1 MRILLILAGLL
12 LPLVAVPQEIYRW
25 VDKDGIVH
33 YSDQPGSPD
42 AELVSVSAPNAY
54 ESDSSGDS
62 DTAAPSYEGPDDDAD
77 APVYDSLAIV
87 SPTPDQ
93 VFFGSDATVN
103 VVAQLG
109 GELQPDHALM
119 FFVNGSLRTAEDG
132 LGLTLAGL
140 PRGSH
145 FLRAVVFD
153 SNREAVISS
162 QQVTFHVRQASIQNP
177 QTPVP
182 ARPQRPRPTPLP
194 TPAPPPRPAPTRAPT
209 NN

>member
-12 LPLVAVPQEIYRW
+12 LPLVTTAQEIYRW

-33 YSDQPGSPD
+33 YADQPGSPD
-42 AELVSVSAPNAY
+42 AVLVTVAAPNAY
-54 ESDSSGDS
+54 QSDSSG
-62 DTAAPSYEGPDDDAD
+62 AANAPAYENDAD
-77 APVYDSLAIV
+77 NSPLYDSLRIV
-87 SPTPDQ
+87 QPTPDQ

-119 FFVNGSLRTAEDG
+119 FYVNGSLRTAEDG
-132 LGLTLAGL
+132 SGLTLTGL

-153 SNREAVISS
+153 SKREAIISS

-182 ARPQRPRPTPLP
+182 ARPQVPRPTPA
-194 TPAPPPRPAPTRAPT
+194 PAPAPAPTP
-209 NN
+209 NS